1 MENKY
6 MKKTIN
12 YDTEMDVLYINFSNI
27 SNSIGYE
34 DIDNIVYLK
43 DLETQEVT
51 GITIL
56 NFKSLIKINSID
68 IKNLTH
74 EFSLEKDL
82 KRYIN

>member
-1 MENKY
+1 